1 MLRHLSAVH
10 NAVVVG
16 VPPQDLLLDHLQ
28 EHGLDEE
35 AKHKHVGKNNGDR
48 DGDERRAAP
57 HALHR
62 EEHEPQV
69 VDHEAAHDGV
79 LLQRVQEVVLE
90 RHVRDVEHKE
100 EGDDA
105 QSAGQLKLRAGR
117 AQENGDQ
124 HDGNFPAHDH
134 DLPEVVV
141 LLHAHVQEAKRLAH
155 IDVRQFITIHIER
168 QQNAQRDADDA
179 DEAWQADHQQRAQMG
194 GAPASDVSGEREE
207 LGGLVKGEVALGVD
221 LQWGAT
227 QQRQHLRGDLGPQ
240 EEFDDDNGGN
250 HLVQAAPADRVQL
263 SAHCV
268 HIQPIGLLGLQL
280 PGLLPGHHVHI

>member
-1 MLRHLSAVH
+1 MVPDRRMMRAGLF
-10 NAVVVG
+10 NANAPG
-16 VPPQDLLLDHLQ
+16 RRRPYLQ

-141 LLHAHVQEAKRLAH
+141 LLHAC
-155 IDVRQFITIHIER
+155 
-168 QQNAQRDADDA
+168 
-179 DEAWQADHQQRAQMG
+179 G
-194 GAPASDVSGEREE
+194 
-207 LGGLVKGEVALGVD
+207 
-221 LQWGAT
+221 
-227 QQRQHLRGDLGPQ
+227 
-240 EEFDDDNGGN
+240 
-250 HLVQAAPADRVQL
+250 AAPAAGAPSRGRISVQYQFTRFIHTL
-263 SAHCV
+263 HS
-268 HIQPIGLLGLQL
+268 I
-280 PGLLPGHHVHI
+280 HVQQMYNYNMIILYSVRMYMGVIRSICNASE